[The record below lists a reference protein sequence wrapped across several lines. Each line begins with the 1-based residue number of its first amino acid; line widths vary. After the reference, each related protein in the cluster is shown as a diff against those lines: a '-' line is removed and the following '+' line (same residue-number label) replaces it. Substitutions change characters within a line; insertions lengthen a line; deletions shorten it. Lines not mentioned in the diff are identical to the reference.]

1 MKIDVRQIHPD
12 GLVLEEALGA
22 SQYELETDIVKFS
35 KPIKVRAVISKITN
49 AVTANLSLNAS
60 MHMNCSRC
68 LEEFEVNFEK
78 KLRLS
83 YPVDKSEAVIDLGP
97 DIREAI
103 IFDYPI
109 KPLCSPDCKGLCL
122 ECGKNLNE
130 GICDCN

>member
-12 GLVLEEALGA
+12 GLVLEETPGA

-109 KPLCSPDCKGLCL
+109 KPLCNPDCKGLCL